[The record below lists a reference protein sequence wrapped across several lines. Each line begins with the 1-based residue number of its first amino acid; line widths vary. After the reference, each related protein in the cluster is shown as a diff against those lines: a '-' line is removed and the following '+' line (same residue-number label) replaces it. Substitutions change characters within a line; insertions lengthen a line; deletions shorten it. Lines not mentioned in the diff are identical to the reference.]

1 MVRTN
6 KGSLS
11 KQIATVLRR
20 ETGTRFKSGEKLP
33 GMHELRHRFGVSIN
47 TIGAALD
54 ILASEGLVEK
64 KRGSGVY
71 VGDLAARR
79 HIGILS
85 ELDLFDP
92 RIGPHFRAIA
102 GALPTRLTELGLV
115 PRMYMGHAEPGLDAS
130 DEPTCPQFWADAAA
144 GRLAG
149 AVLLDVPSTD
159 AWQARV
165 WNCPVPAVGA
175 LTPYTVTQDFSAI
188 TSAAVARLA
197 EQGCRRLGLIGWHG
211 DGAFVE
217 AVRSRGLTTC
227 DAWMR
232 TGLDPACPGAGWEEF
247 REIWSARA
255 GRPDGLVI
263 LDDMLFADA
272 QLAMLELRVCV
283 PDALRLAVL
292 TSRGASAPLRLPL
305 TAFETD
311 PAEMAATLLG
321 LLRQRLAGELTA
333 PVTRYLPFR
342 EVKVEPT
349 EERPVISYQLSVDAA
364 PPPRVRVEG

>member
-102 GALPTRLTELGLV
+102 GALPTRLTELGLA

-144 GRLAG
+144 GRLDG

-175 LTPYTVTQDFSAI
+175 LTPYAAGPDLAGI
-188 TSAAVARLA
+188 AKAAVARLA
-197 EQGCRRLGLIGWHG
+197 EQGCRRLGLISWRGEA
-211 DGAFVE
+211 AFVE
-217 AVRSRGLTTC
+217 AVKRHGLSTC

-232 TGLDPACPGAGWEEF
+232 TDLDPAGRGAGWEEF

-272 QLAMLELRVCV
+272 QLAMFELGVRV

-292 TSRGASAPLRLPL
+292 TSRDASPPLRLPL
-305 TAFETD
+305 TAFEIE
-311 PAEMAATLLG
+311 PAELAAELAG
-321 LLRQRLAGELTA
+321 LLRQRLAGELAA

-342 EVKVEPT
+342 EVAVQPA
-349 EERPVISYQLSVDAA
+349 EERPVISDPLSVISD
-364 PPPRVRVEG
+364 R